1 MNHKFIIMWDN
12 TGLEYIG
19 DATPDLQTRMWD
31 TLRGANPKDFSVANP
46 MHLRLRAQANPQ
58 RHYEIYAIGVDGS
71 ITQKDLVEMF
81 KQDPQYAA
89 DLIRSRGEKLY
100 SDRRSADEKIAIV

>member
-31 TLRGANPKDFSVANP
+31 TLRGATPKDFTVANP

-58 RHYEIYAIGVDGS
+58 RHYEIYIIEAMDG
-71 ITQKDLVEMF
+71 ITSDDIRSMF
-81 KQDPQYAA
+81 KANPQMAA
-89 DLIRSRGEKLY
+89 ATIRNCGHCFYRYRESRENVV
-100 SDRRSADEKIAIV
+100 IV

>member
-58 RHYEIYAIGVDGS
+58 RHYEIYAIDC
-71 ITQKDLVEMF
+71 VEDMDEAF
-81 KQDPQYAA
+81 WREQWEEYPQSTAE
-89 DLIRSRGEKLY
+89 LIRERGHKLY
-100 SDRRSADEKIAIV
+100 SDRVNTNQIKIT